1 MKRINSK
8 KITQL
13 FIWLSVLLLPL
24 VSMANG
30 SDDTSSDVISYQ
42 WFVIG
47 ITLGTI
53 ISAIVALFLTSQF
66 RQRYQR
72 MQNKLKQALADVSS
86 AELHFKDLELKQ
98 QENQDQLEERVQER
112 TLELNIA
119 LQELESAN
127 QELERKNVLDELT
140 GLHNRRFYD
149 QKIQAEYRRSR
160 RNLTPLSLVMIDI
173 DHFKAVNDTYGHLAG
188 DQCLV
193 WLSEFIKGSL
203 KRSTDKA
210 FRYGGEEF
218 CLILPDT
225 ETQGALVLAEQLRK
239 NINAQA
245 FCYQNSEIP
254 ITISCGISTYQQEKD
269 IMPEQIFTG
278 ADEALY
284 RAKHNGRNQSV
295 LHVFAESPLTD
306 NLNTKE

>member
-1 MKRINSK
+1 MNLRNFK
-8 KITQL
+8 KSTLL
-13 FIWLSVLLLPL
+13 FTWLTMLLLP
-24 VSMANG
+24 STGIASETENMQSN
-30 SDDTSSDVISYQ
+30 IINYQ
-42 WFVIG
+42 WLASGMLLGAVIAAVIG
-47 ITLGTI
+47 LY
-53 ISAIVALFLTSQF
+53 LTNQF
-66 RQRYQR
+66 RQKYIR
-72 MQNKLKQALADVSS
+72 MQSKLKQALADVRMTESD
-86 AELHFKDLELKQ
+86 FKALEKKQ
-98 QENQDQLEERVQER
+98 QENQDLLEERVQER

-160 RNLTPLSLVMIDI
+160 RNLTSLSLVIIDI
-173 DHFKAVNDTYGHLAG
+173 DHFKTVNDTYGHLGG

-193 WLSEFIKGSL
+193 WLSKFIKKSL

-225 ETQGALVLAEQLRK
+225 ESEGALLFAEQLRAS
-239 NINAQA
+239 INEQA
-245 FCYQNSEIP
+245 FHYQNIEVP

-269 IMPEQIFTG
+269 ITPEQLFSG
-278 ADEALY
+278 ADKALY
-284 RAKHNGRNQSV
+284 QAKHSGRDQSV
-295 LHVFAESPLTD
+295 VHVFIEPTLSD
-306 NLNTKE
+306 NLNIQA